1 MTTRRTASSGWQSLD
16 MSDLT
21 ARLEAAR
28 DLLHQAAALAAAEQA
43 RTVAAMTEQHRIRG
57 EEARHGHPR
66 RRRYR

>member
-1 MTTRRTASSGWQSLD
+1 MTTRRTASSSWQSLD

-28 DLLHQAAALAAAEQA
+28 DLLQQAAALAAAEQA
-43 RTVAAMTEQHRIRG
+43 RTVAAMTEQQRIRG
-57 EEARHGHPR
+57 EEARHGYPR